1 MSVVSSFKVIRETFS
16 NRNVAVLTITQTLF
30 MFTAFLWWP
39 YRSLFILELGATKE
53 LLGMLL
59 MLETVSRLLFQL
71 PGGVMADR
79 LGRRKVIV
87 VSSVLRLGSPLVLL
101 FATHWTHMAPGI
113 VLAAAGSLGMPA
125 VNALIAESLPEE
137 SRGSG
142 FAAYRMV
149 TWMPMIITSLLGG
162 MLMDYYGV
170 VKGVRLVLKL
180 SFVVS
185 ALSTLLRW
193 RFITETLGDAK
204 NEEESRV
211 ETPRGGIS
219 LQDLWRMPRGIWIMT
234 AVAAISMFGTRAV
247 MSFMVIYAVEVVG
260 ITKTQWGAIGTV
272 VSLIST
278 LLTMPGGM
286 LADRIGRKPCILISR
301 ILSSFSTLGFT
312 FSQNFWHLGAAR
324 VVGGVAQGFGGTAW
338 GPMGGPVWQALVA
351 DLTPPEDRGRMM
363 GLMLTIQGLVTTPAS
378 WVGGYMYDNISPELP
393 FYTSFALNTV
403 GTVIFMALLKEPEKR
418 PRE

>member
-1 MSVVSSFKVIRETFS
+1 
-16 NRNVAVLTITQTLF
+16 
-30 MFTAFLWWP
+30 
-39 YRSLFILELGATKE
+39 
-53 LLGMLL
+53 
-59 MLETVSRLLFQL
+59 
-71 PGGVMADR
+71 
-79 LGRRKVIV
+79 
-87 VSSVLRLGSPLVLL
+87 
-101 FATHWTHMAPGI
+101 
-113 VLAAAGSLGMPA
+113 
-125 VNALIAESLPEE
+125 
-137 SRGSG
+137 
-142 FAAYRMV
+142 
-149 TWMPMIITSLLGG
+149 
-162 MLMDYYGV
+162 
-170 VKGVRLVLKL
+170 
-180 SFVVS
+180 
-185 ALSTLLRW
+185 
-193 RFITETLGDAK
+193 
-204 NEEESRV
+204 
-211 ETPRGGIS
+211 
-219 LQDLWRMPRGIWIMT
+219 MPRGIWIMT
-234 AVAAISMFGTRAV
+234 AVSAISMFGTRAV

-272 VSLIST
+272 VSLIAT

-301 ILSSFSTLGFT
+301 VLSSFSTLGFT

>member
-1 MSVVSSFKVIRETFS
+1 MSSFSVIRETFS
-16 NRNVAVLTITQTLF
+16 SRNVTVLTITQTLF

-59 MLETVSRLLFQL
+59 MLETISRLMFQL

-79 LGRRKVIV
+79 LGRRKLIV
-87 VSSVLRLGSPLVLL
+87 LSSVIRLGSPLVLL
-101 FATHWTHMAPGI
+101 FATHWTHVAPGI
-113 VLAAAGSLGMPA
+113 VLNAASSLGMPA
-125 VNALIAESLPEE
+125 VNALIAESLPEG

-149 TWMPMIITSLLGG
+149 TWMPMIVTSLIGG

-170 VKGVRLVLKL
+170 VKGVRIVLVMTLAC
-180 SFVVS
+180 SI
-185 ALSTLLRW
+185 LSTLLRW
-193 RFITETLGDAK
+193 RFITETLGDAE
-204 NEEESRV
+204 NEERTRV
-211 ETPRGGIS
+211 ETPPRRVS
-219 LQDLWRMPRGIWIMT
+219 LQELGRMPMGVWVMT
-234 AVAAISMFGTRAV
+234 AVAAISMFGQRAV
-247 MSFMVIYAVEVVG
+247 MSFMVIYAVEEVG
-260 ITKTQWGAIGTV
+260 LTKTQWGAIGTV

-301 ILSSFSTLGFT
+301 VLSSFSTLGFT
-312 FSQNFWHLGAAR
+312 FSQNFWHLAGTR

-363 GLMLTIQGLVTTPAS
+363 GMMGTIQGLVTTPAS
-378 WVGGYMYDNISPELP
+378 WVGGYMYDNVSPKLP
-393 FYTSFALNTV
+393 FYTSFALNTI
-403 GTVIFMALLKEPEKR
+403 GTLIFLALLREPKR
-418 PRE
+418 SRQEE

>member
-1 MSVVSSFKVIRETFS
+1 MSSFSVIRETFS

-59 MLETVSRLLFQL
+59 MLETVSRLMFQL

-79 LGRRKVIV
+79 LGRRKLIV
-87 VSSVLRLGSPLVLL
+87 LSSVIRLGSPLVLL
-101 FATHWTHMAPGI
+101 FATHWTHVAPGI
-113 VLAAAGSLGMPA
+113 VLNAASSLGMPA
-125 VNALIAESLPEE
+125 VNALIAESLPEG

-149 TWMPMIITSLLGG
+149 TWMPMIVTSLLGG

-170 VKGVRLVLKL
+170 VKGVRIVLVMTLAC
-180 SFVVS
+180 SV
-185 ALSTLLRW
+185 LSTLLRW
-193 RFITETLGDAK
+193 RFITETLGDAE
-204 NEEESRV
+204 NEERTRV
-211 ETPRGGIS
+211 ETPLRRGG
-219 LQDLWRMPRGIWIMT
+219 LQELGRMPREVWVMT
-234 AVAAISMFGTRAV
+234 AVAAISMFGQRAV
-247 MSFMVIYAVEVVG
+247 MSFMVIYAVEEVG
-260 ITKTQWGAIGTV
+260 LTKTEWGAIGTV
-272 VSLIST
+272 VSLIQT

-301 ILSSFSTLGFT
+301 VLSSFSTLGFT

-363 GLMLTIQGLVTTPAS
+363 GMMGTIQGLVTTPAS

-393 FYTSFALNTV
+393 FYTSFALNTL
-403 GTVIFMALLKEPEKR
+403 GTVIFVALLKEPEKR

>member
-1 MSVVSSFKVIRETFS
+1 VSSFSVIRETFS
-16 NRNVAVLTITQTLF
+16 NRNVTVLTITQTLF

-59 MLETVSRLLFQL
+59 MLETVSRLMFQL

-79 LGRRKVIV
+79 LGRRKLIV
-87 VSSVLRLGSPLVLL
+87 LSSVIRLGSPLVLL
-101 FATHWTHMAPGI
+101 FATHWTHVAPGI
-113 VLAAAGSLGMPA
+113 VLNAASSLGMPA
-125 VNALIAESLPEE
+125 VNALIAESLPEGR
-137 SRGSG
+137 RGSG

-149 TWMPMIITSLLGG
+149 TWMPMIVTSLIGG

-170 VKGVRLVLKL
+170 VKGVRIVLVMTLAC
-180 SFVVS
+180 SV
-185 ALSTLLRW
+185 LSTLLRW
-193 RFITETLGDAK
+193 RFITETLGDAE
-204 NEEESRV
+204 NEERTRA
-211 ETPRGGIS
+211 ETPLRRGS
-219 LQDLWRMPRGIWIMT
+219 LQELGRMPRGVWVMT
-234 AVAAISMFGTRAV
+234 AVAAISMFGQRAV
-247 MSFMVIYAVEVVG
+247 MSFMVIYAVEEVG
-260 ITKTQWGAIGTV
+260 LTKTEWGAIGTV
-272 VSLIST
+272 VSLITT

-301 ILSSFSTLGFT
+301 VLSSFSTLGFT

-363 GLMLTIQGLVTTPAS
+363 GMMGTIQGLVTTPAS

-393 FYTSFALNTV
+393 FYTSFALNTI
-403 GTVIFMALLKEPEKR
+403 GTLIFLALLREPERSR
-418 PRE
+418 PKE

>member
-1 MSVVSSFKVIRETFS
+1 VSSFSVIRETFS
-16 NRNVAVLTITQTLF
+16 NRNVTVLTITQTLF

-59 MLETVSRLLFQL
+59 MLETVSRLMFQL

-79 LGRRKVIV
+79 LGRRKLIV
-87 VSSVLRLGSPLVLL
+87 LSSVIRLGSPLVLL
-101 FATHWTHMAPGI
+101 FATHWTHVAPGI
-113 VLAAAGSLGMPA
+113 VLNAASSLGMPA
-125 VNALIAESLPEE
+125 VNALIAESLPEGR
-137 SRGSG
+137 RGSG

-149 TWMPMIITSLLGG
+149 TWMPMIVTSLIGG

-170 VKGVRLVLKL
+170 VKGVRIVLVMTLAC
-180 SFVVS
+180 SV
-185 ALSTLLRW
+185 LSTLLRW
-193 RFITETLGDAK
+193 RFITETLGDAE
-204 NEEESRV
+204 NEERTRA
-211 ETPRGGIS
+211 ETPLRRGS
-219 LQDLWRMPRGIWIMT
+219 LQELGRMPRGVWVMT
-234 AVAAISMFGTRAV
+234 AVAAISMFGQRAV
-247 MSFMVIYAVEVVG
+247 MSFMVIYAVEEVG
-260 ITKTQWGAIGTV
+260 LTKTEWGAIGTV
-272 VSLIST
+272 VSLITT

-301 ILSSFSTLGFT
+301 VLSSFSTLGFT

-363 GLMLTIQGLVTTPAS
+363 GMMGTIQGLVTTPAS

-393 FYTSFALNTV
+393 FYTSFALNTI
-403 GTVIFMALLKEPEKR
+403 GTLIFLALLREPERSR
-418 PRE
+418 PEE

>member
-1 MSVVSSFKVIRETFS
+1 MSSFRVIRETFS
-16 NRNVAVLTITQTLF
+16 SRNVTVLTITQTLF

-59 MLETVSRLLFQL
+59 MLETISRLMFQL

-79 LGRRKVIV
+79 LGRRKLIV
-87 VSSVLRLGSPLVLL
+87 LSSVIRLGSPLVLL
-101 FATHWTHMAPGI
+101 FATHWTHVAPGI
-113 VLAAAGSLGMPA
+113 VLNAASSLGMPA
-125 VNALIAESLPEE
+125 VNALIAESLPEG

-149 TWMPMIITSLLGG
+149 TWMPMIVTSLIGG

-170 VKGVRLVLKL
+170 VKGVRIVLVMTLAC
-180 SFVVS
+180 SI
-185 ALSTLLRW
+185 LSTLLRW
-193 RFITETLGDAK
+193 RFITETLGDAE
-204 NEEESRV
+204 NEERTRV
-211 ETPRGGIS
+211 ETPPRRVS
-219 LQDLWRMPRGIWIMT
+219 LQELGRMPMGVWVMT
-234 AVAAISMFGTRAV
+234 AVAAISMFGQRAV
-247 MSFMVIYAVEVVG
+247 MSFMVIYAVEEVG
-260 ITKTQWGAIGTV
+260 LTKTQWGAIGTV

-301 ILSSFSTLGFT
+301 VLSSFSTLGFT
-312 FSQNFWHLGAAR
+312 FSQNFWHLAGTR

-363 GLMLTIQGLVTTPAS
+363 GMMGTIQGLVTTPAS
-378 WVGGYMYDNISPELP
+378 WVGGYMYDNVSPKLP
-393 FYTSFALNTV
+393 FYTSFALNTI
-403 GTVIFMALLKEPEKR
+403 GTLIFLALLREPKR
-418 PRE
+418 SRQEE

>member
-1 MSVVSSFKVIRETFS
+1 MIRETFS
-16 NRNVAVLTITQTLF
+16 SRNVMVLTITQTLF

-39 YRSLFILELGATKE
+39 YWSLFILELGATKE

-59 MLETVSRLLFQL
+59 MLETVSRLMFQL

-79 LGRRKVIV
+79 LGRRKLIV
-87 VSSVLRLGSPLVLL
+87 LSSVIRLGSPLVLL
-101 FATHWTHMAPGI
+101 FATHWTHVAPGI
-113 VLAAAGSLGMPA
+113 VLNAASSLGMPA
-125 VNALIAESLPEE
+125 VNALIAESLPEG

-149 TWMPMIITSLLGG
+149 TWMPMIVTSLLGG

-170 VKGVRLVLKL
+170 VKGVRIVLVMTLAC
-180 SFVVS
+180 SV
-185 ALSTLLRW
+185 LSTLLRW
-193 RFITETLGDAK
+193 RFITETLGDAE
-204 NEEESRV
+204 NEERTRV
-211 ETPRGGIS
+211 ETPLRRGG
-219 LQDLWRMPRGIWIMT
+219 LQELGRMPREVWVMT
-234 AVAAISMFGTRAV
+234 AVAAISMFGQRAV
-247 MSFMVIYAVEVVG
+247 MSFMVIYAVEEVG
-260 ITKTQWGAIGTV
+260 LTKTEWGAIGTV
-272 VSLIST
+272 VSLITT

-301 ILSSFSTLGFT
+301 VLSSFSTLGFT

-363 GLMLTIQGLVTTPAS
+363 GMMGTIQGLVTTPAS

-393 FYTSFALNTV
+393 FYTSFALNTL
-403 GTVIFMALLKEPEKR
+403 GTVIFVALLKEPEKR